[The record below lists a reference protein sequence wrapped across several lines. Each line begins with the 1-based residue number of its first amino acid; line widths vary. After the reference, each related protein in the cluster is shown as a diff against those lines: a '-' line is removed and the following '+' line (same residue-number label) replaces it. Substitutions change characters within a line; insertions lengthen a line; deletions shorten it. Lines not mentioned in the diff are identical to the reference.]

1 MLVAEAAAG
10 KSKAKELR
18 KKAFEEGQKKAM
30 EERAAAAAA
39 GTSFKIGAKPSAS
52 TSAAKG

>member
-30 EERAAAAAA
+30 EERAAAATV
-39 GTSFKIGAKPSAS
+39 GTSFNIGARPSAS